1 MLPWFILGLCL
12 LAALFLGAR
21 WFVNADP
28 KVLAR
33 IVKWGGLG
41 LVVAVLAFL
50 GLTGR
55 LAVALPALLV
65 LFMMF
70 RRLRGFRL
78 PGRQAPPSPGQTSEV
93 ETANL
98 TMTLDH
104 DSGEMHGR
112 VLRGRHA
119 GAALEELDFAQLLEV
134 MDECR
139 RQDEQGAQ
147 VLATYLERVHAEAWA
162 AHTEGAESEEAR
174 AGPSRAP
181 RMTPTEAYEIL
192 GLEPGATEAD
202 IKDAHRR
209 LMQRNHPDLGGST
222 YFASKI
228 KQAKEVL
235 LA

>member
-12 LAALFLGAR
+12 LAAVFLGAR
-21 WFVNADP
+21 WSVSADP

-33 IVKWGGLG
+33 MIKWGGLG
-41 LVVAVLAFL
+41 LVAAAVVFL

-55 LAVALPALLV
+55 LAVALPALLA
-65 LFMMF
+65 LFFLF
-70 RRLRGFRL
+70 RRFRGFRL

-93 ETANL
+93 QTANL
-98 TMTLDH
+98 EMTLDH
-104 DSGEMHGR
+104 DSGEMRGR

-119 GAALEELDFAQLLEV
+119 GAALDELDFAQLLEV

-162 AHTEGAESEEAR
+162 AHTGGAEGEEAR

-181 RMTPTEAYEIL
+181 RMTPTEALEIL

-202 IKDAHRR
+202 IKGAHRR
-209 LMQRNHPDLGGST
+209 LMRKNHPDHGGST

-228 KQAKEVL
+228 NQAKEVL

>member
-28 KVLAR
+28 KLLAR

-41 LVVAVLAFL
+41 LVAAVVVFL

-55 LAVALPALLV
+55 LAVALPALLA
-65 LFMMF
+65 LFFLF
-70 RRLRGFRL
+70 RRFRGFRL
-78 PGRQAPPSPGQTSEV
+78 PGLRAPPSPGQTSEV

-98 TMTLDH
+98 EMTLDH

-119 GAALEELDFAQLLEV
+119 GASLEDLEFAQLLEV

-147 VLATYLERVHAEAWA
+147 VLVTYLERMHAEAWA
-162 AHTEGAESEEAR
+162 AHAGSAEGEGTP
-174 AGPSRAP
+174 AGAP

-209 LMQRNHPDLGGST
+209 LMRKNHPDHGGST

-228 KQAKEVL
+228 NQAKEVL
-235 LA
+235 LAG